1 MGRFPQ
7 GTLGLSAALLHRF
20 ALLAAVISVLATGAP
35 AQAATSRR
43 VGATNVLATVP
54 YPGHPGGIALD
65 GRTIYVDTF
74 NPVDRATDDYDAI
87 FTYDR
92 VTGRLRND
100 RPNPIKVPRMM
111 SPTPMGLAAI
121 ALDKRGLLYVADMN
135 GRILRVDPVT
145 GAQKDYATFPTNSM
159 TSLTAMPDGIA
170 FDKRGNLYVTD
181 GSAPVIWR
189 VPRGG
194 GEAKPW
200 LIDPALPSAWASGL
214 DGVAIDP
221 SGHYLYFTEGFGN
234 GTGVFRVP
242 LNRPQI
248 SAVELVHLYAPPA
261 PTPSFADQDT
271 HGIFGVSAIA
281 FGAEGNL
288 YVTLLGY
295 NQVSVLRTN
304 GTEKLR
310 FPSGAGRQEP
320 YYDPLFPALDARG
333 WLYITNLA
341 IRAPAKSAILK
352 AWVRERGLRLRRP
365 AIP

>member
-1 MGRFPQ
+1 MSR
-7 GTLGLSAALLHRF
+7 TAVLGL
-20 ALLAAVISVLATGAP
+20 LASLAVTCAP
-35 AQAATSRR
+35 AQAATSRP
-43 VGATNVLATVP
+43 VGATSVLATVP
-54 YPGHPGGIALD
+54 YPGHPGGIAID

-92 VTGRLRND
+92 VTGRLRSD

-121 ALDKRGLLYVADMN
+121 ALDRRGRLYVADMN

-170 FDKRGNLYVTD
+170 FDRHGNLYVTD

-200 LIDPALPSAWASGL
+200 LIDPALPSAWPSGL

-221 SGHYLYFTEGFGN
+221 SGRHLYFTEGFGN

-242 LNRPQI
+242 LDKPEI
-248 SAVELVHLYAPPA
+248 SAVHLVHLYGPPPPA
-261 PTPSFADQDT
+261 PTFEDQEI

-281 FGAEGNL
+281 FGARGDL

-295 NQVSVLRTN
+295 DQVSVLRPN

-310 FPSGAGRQEP
+310 FPSGAGSRAP
-320 YYDPLFPALDARG
+320 YDDPLFPALDAHG
-333 WLYITNLA
+333 WLYVTNLA
-341 IRAPAKSAILK
+341 MRAPEKSAILR
-352 AWVRERGLRLRRP
+352 AWAGERGLRLRRP
-365 AIP
+365 AVP